1 MREGNDLLALIQKV
15 ENGYTAKYERH
26 FKHSVEK
33 VWSYLTDNDKLPQW
47 FSELRVD
54 ELLEGGVIKFDMGDG
69 TFEEMRILEL
79 KMHSVLEYTWGEDIV
94 RFELSPEQ
102 DGCLLVLIEKIHTI
116 TDHTPRDL
124 AGWHVCLDVIA
135 SLLNGDAIERKEE
148 WKKWYEKYIQVVNQV
163 KNQ

>member
-1 MREGNDLLALIQKV
+1 MLAQIEKV
-15 ENGYTAKYERH
+15 KNGYMARYERH
-26 FKHSVEK
+26 LKHSVEE

-54 ELLEGGVIKFDMGDG
+54 ELREGGVIKFDMGDG
-69 TFEEMRILEL
+69 TFEELKILEL

-94 RFELSPEQ
+94 RFELSQEQ
-102 DGCLLVLIEKIHTI
+102 DGCSLVLIEKIHTI

-135 SLLNGDAIERKEE
+135 VLLDRKTIDRKDE
-148 WKKWYEKYIQVVNQV
+148 WKKWYEKYIQAVNLV
-163 KNQ
+163 KN

>member
-1 MREGNDLLALIQKV
+1 MLAQIIKV
-15 ENGYTAKYERH
+15 DNGYTARYERH
-26 FKHSVEK
+26 LKHSVED

-54 ELLEGGVIKFDMGDG
+54 ELREGGVIQFDMGNG

-94 RFELSPEQ
+94 RFELSQEN
-102 DGCLLVLIEKIHTI
+102 DGCLLVLIEKINTI

-124 AGWHVCLDVIA
+124 AGWHVCLDVID
-135 SLLNGDAIERKEE
+135 SLLNQNTIERKEE
-148 WKKWYEKYIQVVNQV
+148 WKKWYEKYVKAINSI